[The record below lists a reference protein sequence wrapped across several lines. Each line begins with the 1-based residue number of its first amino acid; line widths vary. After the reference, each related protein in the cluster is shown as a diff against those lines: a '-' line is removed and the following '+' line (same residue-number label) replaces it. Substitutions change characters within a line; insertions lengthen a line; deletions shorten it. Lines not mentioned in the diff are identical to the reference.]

1 MSQHFLNFFITD
13 CRIGKASKI
22 DLNIEILKFKQ
33 TFMKKEET
41 VLNFD
46 NGNIHGLKK
55 YHLKMW
61 LV

>member
-55 YHLKMW
+55 ISS
-61 LV
+61 